1 MDTSIQILAKQLKLP
16 YIKNNYELAINESM
30 DKQYSYEQFLNMI
43 LQNELTERDKNSVIR
58 KIKLARFPY
67 TKYLSELKYDSFSLD
82 VSNRI
87 RELQSLNFIN
97 QGQNIIL
104 VGNPGVGKTHTAIGL
119 GIKACMENKTVLF
132 ITVPNLITE
141 LKESLSMNQL
151 TNYKKKFICYDL
163 VVLDELGYISF
174 DKQGSELLFN
184 LLSLRNDSKS
194 IIITTNLNFNRWQ
207 EIFNDPTLTAAMIDR
222 LTHKAYVIN
231 IKGESYRLK
240 ETKEWL
246 IKD

>member
-1 MDTSIQILAKQLKLP
+1 MKSSIEVLAKQLKLA
-16 YIKNNYELAINESM
+16 YIKNNYELAISESM
-30 DKQYSYEQFLNMI
+30 DKQHSYEKFLSTI
-43 LQNELTERDKNSVIR
+43 LQNEVTEREKNSVAR
-58 KIKLARFPY
+58 KIRLARFPY
-67 TKYLSELKYDSFSLD
+67 SKYLSDLKYDAFSLD
-82 VSNRI
+82 VANRI
-87 RELQSLNFIN
+87 RELQTLNFVD
-97 QGQNIIL
+97 QGQNVIL
-104 VGNPGVGKTHTAIGL
+104 VGGSGLGKTHTSIGL

-151 TNYKKKFICYDL
+151 TNYKKKFISYDL
-163 VVLDELGYISF
+163 VILDELGYISF

-184 LLSLRNDSKS
+184 LLSLRNNSKS

-207 EIFNDPTLTAAMIDR
+207 EIFNDPTLTSAMIDR

-246 IKD
+246 VKN